1 MREDDRYQ
9 IGSAADRVGLS
20 LRTLRYYEEVGLV
33 IPSARTRG
41 GFRLYTEDDIA
52 KLSLIKHLKPLE
64 FTLEELGELLD
75 LRERLEHEQN
85 PAVRADLNDRLAAYV
100 DVTRQRARDLRAQLA
115 TIETVSRQLDEE
127 LRRHRM
133 STAATP
139 HTE

>member
-75 LRERLEHEQN
+75 LRERLEHEQD

-139 HTE
+139 DTE